1 MDIQKLIKKLKSIEA
16 DAAYTARSRHAL
28 VGGTQKA
35 PRLTIFSYIGRA
47 LAEGSAIAL
56 AGALLIVIMAGFSTW
71 EFLSPFELKSLDP
84 AGLRAEAHAIDIQ
97 IQLTNLAYPDLPRG
111 EAFRGVPHNESTTLP
126 VAVEITSKSVKDEVR
141 QEAQSLGLASATS
154 SGETAPISIDDA
166 LDRLAE

>member
-1 MDIQKLIKKLKSIEA
+1 MKLTELIKQLKAIEA
-16 DAAYTARSRHAL
+16 DAAYTARSRHAI
-28 VGGTQKA
+28 VGGAQKA

-97 IQLTNLAYPDLPRG
+97 IQLTNLAYPD
-111 EAFRGVPHNESTTLP
+111 VPHNESTTIP
-126 VAVEITSKSVKDEVR
+126 VAVQITSKSVKDEAR

-154 SGETAPISIDDA
+154 SDETAPVSIDDA
-166 LDRLAE
+166 LDRLAQ